1 VKPDRTLKGWTD
13 KDRTPKDR
21 SARDRTEKDL
31 VEKDRTRRPSGRT
44 RAKTDRRIL
53 RTRNTL
59 GEAIVALMQ
68 ERTFEEITVQEV
80 LDRAGVGRS
89 TFYTHYRDK
98 NDLFMSDV
106 EDFLE
111 AVASGLKSHQAS
123 SKRLLPVREFLS
135 HVRDVR
141 TFYAAL
147 TKSDKMNDL
156 LALAR
161 GIFARSI
168 EERLQSAGV
177 KIAPAQRVVQ
187 AYALA
192 GSFLSL
198 LEWWAAKGMKTDPSE
213 MDEIFHRMAWNGLSG
228 K

>member
-1 VKPDRTLKGWTD
+1 VKPDRTLKGRST
-13 KDRTPKDR
+13 RDR
-21 SARDRTEKDL
+21 SGKDL
-31 VEKDRTRRPSGRT
+31 VGKIRKKKTSRKT
-44 RAKTDRRIL
+44 HAKTDRRVL

-59 GEAIVALMQ
+59 GEALVALMQ
-68 ERTFEEITVQEV
+68 EKTFEEITVQEV

-111 AVASGLKSHQAS
+111 AVASGLKNHQAN
-123 SKRLLPVREFLS
+123 SKRLLPVREFFS

-141 TFYAAL
+141 AFYAAL
-147 TKSDKMNDL
+147 EQSGKMSDML
-156 LALAR
+156 SLAR

-168 EERLQSAGV
+168 DERLQSAGV
-177 KIAPAQRVVQ
+177 KIEPAQRAAQ

-198 LEWWAAKGMKTDPSE
+198 LEWWADKGMKADPSE
-213 MDEIFHRMAWNGLSG
+213 MDEIFHRMAWNGLREV
-228 K
+228 KPDRR

>member
-1 VKPDRTLKGWTD
+1 MKPDRTLKG
-13 KDRTPKDR
+13 RTT
-21 SARDRTEKDL
+21 RDRTGKDL
-31 VEKDRTRRPSGRT
+31 VGKIRIRKPSKKA

-68 ERTFEEITVQEV
+68 EKSFEEITVQEV

-98 NDLFMSDV
+98 DDLFMSDV
-106 EDFLE
+106 EEFLE
-111 AVASGLKSHQAS
+111 SVGSGLKRHQAS
-123 SKRLLPVREFLS
+123 SKRLLPVREFFS

-141 TFYAAL
+141 AFYAAME
-147 TKSDKMNDL
+147 KSDKMNDL
-156 LALAR
+156 LSLAR

-168 EERLQSAGV
+168 DERLQSAGV
-177 KIAPAQRVVQ
+177 KIAPALRAAQ

-198 LEWWAAKGMKTDPSE
+198 LEWWADKGMKTDPTE
-213 MDEIFHRMAWNGLSG
+213 MDEIFHRMAWEGLRG
-228 K
+228 H

>member
-1 VKPDRTLKGWTD
+1 MKPDRTLKS
-13 KDRTPKDR
+13 RTMRDR
-21 SARDRTEKDL
+21 SGKDL
-31 VEKDRTRRPSGRT
+31 VGKIRIRKPSKKA

-68 ERTFEEITVQEV
+68 EKSFEEITVQEV

-98 NDLFMSDV
+98 DDLFMSDV
-106 EDFLE
+106 EEFLE
-111 AVASGLKSHQAS
+111 AVGSGLKRHQAS
-123 SKRLLPVREFLS
+123 SKRLLPVREFFS

-141 TFYAAL
+141 AFYAAME
-147 TKSDKMNDL
+147 KSDKMNDL
-156 LALAR
+156 LSLAR

-168 EERLQSAGV
+168 DERLQSAGV
-177 KIAPAQRVVQ
+177 KIAPAQRAAQ

-198 LEWWAAKGMKTDPSE
+198 LEWWADKGMKTDPTE
-213 MDEIFHRMAWNGLSG
+213 MDEIFHRMAWEGLRG
-228 K
+228 H

>member
-1 VKPDRTLKGWTD
+1 LKPDHAGPDHAGTVRPKSGWPG
-13 KDRTPKDR
+13 KSQAGKA
-21 SARDRTEKDL
+21 SGKS
-31 VEKDRTRRPSGRT
+31 RP
-44 RAKTDRRIL
+44 KTDRRVQ

-59 GEAIVALMQ
+59 GGALVALMQ
-68 ERTFEEITVQEV
+68 EKSFEQITVQEV

-89 TFYTHYRDK
+89 TFYAHYRDK
-98 NDLFMSDV
+98 DDLFMSDV

-111 AVASGLKSHQAS
+111 AVATSLQRYQANS
-123 SKRLLPVREFLS
+123 TRLLPVREFLT

-141 TFYAAL
+141 AFYSAL
-147 TKSDKMNDL
+147 TKSGKLNDL

-168 EERLQSAGV
+168 EDRLQSMGV
-177 KIAPAQRVVQ
+177 GIAPGQRTAQ

-192 GSFLSL
+192 GTFLSL
-198 LEWWAAKGMKTDPSE
+198 LEWWADKGMKADPSE
-213 MDEIFHRMAWNGLSG
+213 MEEIFHRMAWNGLIG

>member
-1 VKPDRTLKGWTD
+1 MT
-13 KDRTPKDR
+13 DRTPKGR
-21 SARDRTEKDL
+21 GTRDRTRKNL
-31 VEKDRTRRPSGRT
+31 VGKDRGIKASRKTRE
-44 RAKTDRRIL
+44 KIDRRVL

-59 GEAIVALMQ
+59 GEALVALMQ
-68 ERTFEEITVQEV
+68 EKTFEEITVQEV

-111 AVASGLKSHQAS
+111 AVASGLKNHQAG
-123 SKRLLPVREFLS
+123 SKRLLPVREFFS

-141 TFYAAL
+141 GFYGAL
-147 TKSDKMNDL
+147 EKSDKMNDL
-156 LALAR
+156 LSLAR

-168 EERLQSAGV
+168 DERLQSAGV
-177 KIAPAQRVVQ
+177 KIEPAQRAAQ

-198 LEWWAAKGMKTDPSE
+198 LEWWANKGMKTDPSE
-213 MDEIFHRMAWNGLSG
+213 MDEIFHRLAWDGLSG
-228 K
+228 N

>member
-1 VKPDRTLKGWTD
+1 MR
-13 KDRTPKDR
+13 
-21 SARDRTEKDL
+21 AR
-31 VEKDRTRRPSGRT
+31 
-44 RAKTDRRIL
+44 TDRRIL
-53 RTRNTL
+53 RTRTTL

-68 ERTFEEITVQEV
+68 EKSFEDITVQEV

-111 AVASGLKSHQAS
+111 AVASGLKDHQAG

-135 HVRDVR
+135 HVREVR

-147 TKSDKMNDL
+147 KKSDKMNDL

-168 EERLQSAGV
+168 DGRLQSAGV
-177 KIAPAQRVVQ
+177 RIEPTQRAAQ

-198 LEWWAAKGMKTDPSE
+198 LEWWADKGMKADPSE
-213 MDEIFHRMAWNGLSG
+213 MDEIFHRMAWNGLRG
-228 K
+228 LKTDLR